1 MEKMTDFCIEFDN
14 KSTIKMK
21 KLCRVVKQMPLLKN
35 LMLAGLRSKEQTL
48 QLFRKLVV
56 FATSQGKDVIVFQ
69 HFYERKNDVTKRL
82 KISRKGVRQVVDPSE
97 QNQTLNMLIA
107 KGRCYTHL
115 DDVKAFVE
123 ANMKDHEIF
132 VINAKDNVSV
142 FELFEFENCKK

>member
-1 MEKMTDFCIEFDN
+1 
-14 KSTIKMK
+14 
-21 KLCRVVKQMPLLKN
+21 
-35 LMLAGLRSKEQTL
+35 MLAGLRSKEQTL
-48 QLFRKLVV
+48 QLVRKLVV
-56 FATSQGKDVIVFQ
+56 SATSQGKDVIVFQ